1 MRLANVEE
9 EMEREDVDA
18 DMDADMDAD
27 IKTCPLFHRICSIGN
42 GVYDTV
48 ISYIVYVYSYIA
60 YLIPF
65 LIVYTLHI
73 CSTHL
78 YASLCANFSIIG
90 FMNSLFLFDSPICS
104 MILQIVT
111 STNTAFIAIISSIY
125 IYVIAKILRT

>member
-9 EMEREDVDA
+9 EMEREDADA
-18 DMDADMDAD
+18 DME
-27 IKTCPLFHRICSIGN
+27 INTCPLFHRICSIGN

>member
-1 MRLANVEE
+1 
-9 EMEREDVDA
+9 MEREDVDA
-18 DMDADMDAD
+18 DADADTDTDTDTD
-27 IKTCPLFHRICSIGN
+27 INTCPLFHRICSIGN

-48 ISYIVYVYSYIA
+48 ISYIVYVYSYVA

-73 CSTHL
+73 YSTHL

-90 FMNSLFLFDSPICS
+90 FMNSLFMFDSPICS

-125 IYVIAKILRT
+125 IYIIAKILRT